1 MEEDDSDDEDDE
13 ESEVEIITSNII
25 PQQTI
30 VQQPTQFVETVRQAS
45 P

>member
-1 MEEDDSDDEDDE
+1 MEEDDSDDEDE